1 MVRPGLAMVLFT
13 ASENIVFEGMR
24 FNHRFDD
31 DRCNNV
37 YHRVETGYRELTS
50 MTTVRKTITLTSQ
63 QDQWVKAQIAA
74 GRFTN
79 DSEYIRD
86 LIRRDRERNTSFAA
100 LQAAIQ
106 EGLESGV
113 SERTAPEI
121 AEEAEARLRRDG
133 RL

>member
-1 MVRPGLAMVLFT
+1 
-13 ASENIVFEGMR
+13 
-24 FNHRFDD
+24 
-31 DRCNNV
+31 
-37 YHRVETGYRELTS
+37 
-50 MTTVRKTITLTSQ
+50 MTTIRKTITLTHQ

-86 LIRRDRERNTSFAA
+86 LIRRDCESGASFHA
-100 LQAAIQ
+100 LQAAIR
-106 EGLESGV
+106 EGLDSGM
-113 SERTAPEI
+113 SDRSIPQI

>member
-1 MVRPGLAMVLFT
+1 
-13 ASENIVFEGMR
+13 
-24 FNHRFDD
+24 
-31 DRCNNV
+31 
-37 YHRVETGYRELTS
+37 

-63 QDQWVKAQIAA
+63 QEQWVKAQIAA

-86 LIRRDRERNTSFAA
+86 LIRRDREESPSFYA

-113 SERTAPEI
+113 SERTIPEI
-121 AEEAEARLRRDG
+121 ADEAEARLRRDG

>member
-1 MVRPGLAMVLFT
+1 
-13 ASENIVFEGMR
+13 
-24 FNHRFDD
+24 
-31 DRCNNV
+31 
-37 YHRVETGYRELTS
+37 

-63 QDQWVKAQIAA
+63 QEQWVKAQIAA

-86 LIRRDRERNTSFAA
+86 LIRRDREESPSFYA

-113 SERTAPEI
+113 SERTIPEI

>member
-1 MVRPGLAMVLFT
+1 MP
-13 ASENIVFEGMR
+13 
-24 FNHRFDD
+24 
-31 DRCNNV
+31 
-37 YHRVETGYRELTS
+37 
-50 MTTVRKTITLTSQ
+50 TVRKTITLTSQ
-63 QDQWVKAQIAA
+63 QDQWVKTQIAA

-86 LIRRDRERNTSFAA
+86 LIRRDRESDASFHV

-113 SERTAPEI
+113 SDRTILQI
-121 AEEAEARLRRDG
+121 AKEGEARLRRDG